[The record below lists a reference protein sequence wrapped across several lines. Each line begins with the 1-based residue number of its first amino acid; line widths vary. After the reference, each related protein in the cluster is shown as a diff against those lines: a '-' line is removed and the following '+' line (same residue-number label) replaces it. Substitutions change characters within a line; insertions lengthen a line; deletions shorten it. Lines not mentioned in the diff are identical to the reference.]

1 MSSWNDTTNL
11 HHKNTVRINVY
22 LAKYSRYRK
31 FRYFSTRI
39 RVNEL
44 SNLNKNTQNL
54 SILVCYANFYVKNL
68 RTNNDKMTQFHWSRK
83 SRDSCQPALQPPIY
97 IRMHYKH
104 DRYCWLKYFS
114 HIHCICV
121 YVIKCFVFYSFL
133 SWTDFCMSAVIL
145 RPIFRQY
152 LKILGYNTS

>member
-1 MSSWNDTTNL
+1 M

-22 LAKYSRYRK
+22 LAKYSRYQK
-31 FRYFSTRI
+31 SRYFSTRI

-83 SRDSCQPALQPPIY
+83 SRDSCPTSSGSTA
-97 IRMHYKH
+97 
-104 DRYCWLKYFS
+104 
-114 HIHCICV
+114 
-121 YVIKCFVFYSFL
+121 FVMFLVSFL
-133 SWTDFCMSAVIL
+133 YTGIVKANRLRISMAVNIHRYPL
-145 RPIFRQY
+145 FLLPYFPIST
-152 LKILGYNTS
+152 KSSCI